1 MSVPLI
7 LTDTRDGVRTIT
19 INRPERLNA
28 VDRRTVALL
37 RDALR
42 EAHDDDNIR
51 AVVLTGTGRG
61 FCTGA
66 DLAAGEGQPAM
77 TRGIIKTPL
86 SEYAEVTLG
95 IDRLDK
101 PIVAAVNGAAAG
113 VGLSFSLACD
123 RRIAAESA
131 RFAAIFVRRG
141 LVPDGGLSYFL
152 PRVVGLS
159 VAAHM
164 VMTGDVI
171 DARTALSLGLCDEVV
186 PDEELAEHVHAY
198 AARIAAGASVAVD
211 LARRNVRR
219 SFERDLETTLAVE
232 TWGQS
237 AVRGTADLREGITSF
252 LEKREPRFQGR

>member
-1 MSVPLI
+1 MGANLI
-7 LTDTRDGVRTIT
+7 LTDTRDHVRWIT
-19 INRPERLNA
+19 INRPDRLNA
-28 VDRRTVALL
+28 VDRTTVSLL
-37 RDALR
+37 RDALQ
-42 EAHDDDNIR
+42 EAKADDEVR
-51 AVVLTGTGRG
+51 AVVLTGVGRG

-66 DLAAGEGQPAM
+66 DLAAGPNQPEM
-77 TRGIIKTPL
+77 TRNILKTPL

-101 PIVAAVNGAAAG
+101 PVIAAVNGAAAG
-113 VGLSFSLACD
+113 VGFSFSLACD
-123 RRIAAESA
+123 RRIAGESA

-159 VAAHM
+159 RAAHM

-171 DARTALSLGLCDEVV
+171 DAQTALALGVCDEVV
-186 PDEELAEHVHAY
+186 PDAELAEYVQAY

-211 LARRNVRR
+211 LARRHVRR
-219 SFERDLETTLAVE
+219 SFERDLETTLTVE

-237 AVRGTADLREGITSF
+237 AVRGTADLKEGFASF
-252 LEKREPRFQGR
+252 LEKREPRFLGR